1 MIPTVGQLRKRIEDL
16 TPPPRPAGL
25 TAQEMTDDE
34 LASAILGRPS
44 RAEDISNEELAEI
57 IQKGQQAN
65 NVDAAGSL

>member
-57 IQKGQQAN
+57 IQKGQQAH